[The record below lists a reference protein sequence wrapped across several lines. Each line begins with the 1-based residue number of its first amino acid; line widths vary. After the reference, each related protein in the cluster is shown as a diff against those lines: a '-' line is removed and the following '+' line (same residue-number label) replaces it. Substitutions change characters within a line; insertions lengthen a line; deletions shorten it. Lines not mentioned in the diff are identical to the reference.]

1 MKWNCREC
9 EDVCLCSVCY
19 IKGRHDERHEF
30 IRYFSPG
37 SIGVKVPKRFISQK
51 QKSLGIFPGATVA
64 RGTDWSWAEQ
74 DGGAGSPGKVTGLR
88 SYEEGIGDRNS
99 VTVTW
104 EKTQKTA
111 NYRVGFEGKV
121 DLKCMVDGEAPGYEY
136 YKEHL
141 PLLDGDILAKYTDT
155 SSSIKVN
162 DMICVGMSR
171 EDLKSAQDK
180 HGGWTV
186 RMNDLPGCMGKLLKF
201 SRSGDAVVEIGM
213 NKWILNPDALVKVYD
228 VDIGD
233 IVRVSDDRKFVQT
246 VQQDHGGWVDDMDMV
261 LGKVGKAVR
270 ITPKKDV
277 VVAFGRKTWI
287 FHPACL
293 IPDPEGQIF
302 EIDPISSGAQQS
314 AAGLGD
320 ILGLMLAQMLLG
332 GGGVRVVG
340 PEDFLQAAARG
351 DDDLIVK
358 ILKSNPQLANEVI
371 KGTTALVLAS
381 HEGHNTVVRTLRTTV
396 QRETQPDN

>member
-186 RMNDLPGCMGKLLKF
+186 RMND
-201 SRSGDAVVEIGM
+201 
-213 NKWILNPDALVKVYD
+213 VYD